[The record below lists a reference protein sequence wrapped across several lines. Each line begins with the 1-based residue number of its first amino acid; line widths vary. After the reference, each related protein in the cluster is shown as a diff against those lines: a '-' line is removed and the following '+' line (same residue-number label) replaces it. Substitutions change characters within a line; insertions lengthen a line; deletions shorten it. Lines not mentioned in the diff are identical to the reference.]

1 MKIVIVGVGRTGELL
16 VRMLSGRQHE
26 LVVVDEK
33 EQVVDR
39 MTELYPVSGVCGN
52 GVAGET
58 LRKAGVDTADVV
70 AALTNQDA
78 ANLLCCANA
87 KKMGAGHVI
96 CQVSDAALYQDK
108 EMLKRQYG
116 INAIYN
122 PKIETAAAIGRQLG
136 MATDIQVEGFIDQ
149 KAAFFQLTVEEK
161 SGLAGCPL
169 KEINTVLGS
178 NLLVACVNRKNRL
191 YVPNGSFVLESGD
204 EIGIIVENDKIH
216 ELASRLGHARKPV
229 KHVMIIG
236 CGEIGYSLVNRLLQE
251 QKKVKILEHDEEHSI
266 QLRKEL
272 PAEAEISC
280 VNQITPELLE
290 EEGIRKMDACVLLT
304 GDDQTNLV
312 LSMFAWNCGVSTVAA
327 KIDESSYEAVFRK
340 IGINHI
346 VTPSL
351 VTCELLL
358 IYIRNVDVFNAK
370 GNDIVAMFS
379 VGKGLG
385 EAIGFCAYE
394 GSKGIRIPFQD
405 ENFRLKKDVLIVAI
419 IRDQKFLVPNGSSMI
434 LPGDK
439 VFVVANARDSLRT
452 LDEIFAS

>member
-16 VRMLSGRQHE
+16 ARMLSGRQHE
-26 LVVVDEK
+26 LVVVDER

-52 GVAGET
+52 GVAGAI
-58 LRKAGVDTADVV
+58 LQKAGVDTADVV
-70 AALTNQDA
+70 VALTNQDA
-78 ANLLCCANA
+78 VNLLCCANA
-87 KKMGAGHVI
+87 KKMGAGHVV

-108 EMLKRQYG
+108 ELLKRQYG

-191 YVPNGSFVLESGD
+191 HVPNGSFVLESGD

-216 ELASRLGHARKPV
+216 ELAYRLGHARKPV

-251 QKKVKILEHDEEHSI
+251 QKKVKILEHDEELSV

-272 PAEAEISC
+272 PAEAEIAC
-280 VNQITPELLE
+280 VNRITPEILE

-340 IGINHI
+340 IGIHHI

-351 VTCELLL
+351 VTCELLMT
-358 IYIRNVDVFNAK
+358 YIRNVEVYNAK
-370 GNDIVAMFS
+370 GNDIAALFS
-379 VGKGLG
+379 VGRGLG

-452 LDEIFAS
+452 LDEIFEA